1 VRRSSGFTL
10 LEVMIAVSVSAIGIV
25 GLLELFSG
33 SVRLASISA
42 RQTDALIVARAQMD
56 RSLWDPELE
65 EGEDAG
71 TWRDHRIGGEYR
83 WQVSVEEYLPQL
95 GVPEGED
102 VEEESTDYEL
112 KQITVVVS
120 WDTPGGTSDVSL
132 STVRLVELF

>member
-1 VRRSSGFTL
+1 MRRAAGFTL
-10 LEVMIAVSVSAIGIV
+10 LEVMIAVSISAVGIV

-42 RQTDALIVARAQMD
+42 RQTDALVVARAQMD
-56 RSLWDPELE
+56 RNLWDPELE
-65 EGEDAG
+65 DGEDAG

-83 WQVSVEEYLPQL
+83 WRVSIEEYLPQL
-95 GVPEGED
+95 GVPEGEE
-102 VEEESTDYEL
+102 VEQEAEDYEL

-120 WDTPGGTSDVSL
+120 WDTPGGTKDLSL